1 MVACSLEWIFDP
13 LFFDPGVTAGST
25 KKLACAEARLNQLC
39 EKIGLSALECARKNI
54 SIFCDGFETSICG
67 AQGWRPR
74 RVDTRPFDMKS

>member
-1 MVACSLEWIFDP
+1 LLLWKWIFDP

-54 SIFCDGFETSICG
+54 LIFCDRLLEPGLRLS
-67 AQGWRPR
+67 Q
-74 RVDTRPFDMKS
+74 